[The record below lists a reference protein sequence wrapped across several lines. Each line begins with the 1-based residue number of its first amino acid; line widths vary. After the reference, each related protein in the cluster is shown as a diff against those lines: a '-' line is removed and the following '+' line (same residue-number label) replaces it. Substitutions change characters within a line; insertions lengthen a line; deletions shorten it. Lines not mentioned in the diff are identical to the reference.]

1 MKHYIGLDVSMK
13 ETSIC
18 VVDET
23 GKIVYE
29 GIELSDPDKLTAHIH
44 ALNLNVGKV
53 AIESGSISHWLVSKM
68 QNLGIP
74 VICVDARHMAAILS
88 LNVNKTDRND
98 AQGIANAL
106 RGGLYR
112 EVYLKSQLA
121 VDVCSLV
128 TARKAL
134 VNQRTKLKNVV
145 RGLLKGYGIRLST
158 TGTNSF
164 SEKVL
169 KALKKVPFVAQIAVE
184 AVLKGYQAL
193 DEQVLKLEK
202 QIRLEAQNDADVRL
216 LMTIPGVGPITALS
230 FKAAIGEP
238 SRFQDSRDIGAY
250 LGMTPLQYSSGETQK
265 LGRISKRGTGAIRCL
280 LYEAGVVMLT
290 RTKAWSKPKAWALK
304 ILRKKGM
311 KKAAVALGRKLA
323 VIMHRM
329 LITKEAFKLGD
340 PTEEKQNPQATKV
353 E

>member
-1 MKHYIGLDVSMK
+1 MKYYIGLDVSMK

-29 GIELSDPDKLTAHIH
+29 GVEISDPTKLAQHIQ
-44 ALNLNVGKV
+44 ALNLDVERV
-53 AIESGSISHWLVSKM
+53 AIESGSISHWLVS
-68 QNLGIP
+68 QLLVLGIP
-74 VICVDARHMAAILS
+74 AICVDARHMAAILS
-88 LNVNKTDRND
+88 LNINKTDKND

-106 RGGLYR
+106 RAGLYR
-112 EVYLKSQLA
+112 EVHLKSQLA
-121 VDVCSLV
+121 VDVCSLI

-164 SEKVL
+164 ADKVL
-169 KALKKVPFVAQIAVE
+169 KALREVPFAAQIAIE

-193 DEQVLKLEK
+193 DEQVLNLEK
-202 QIRLEAQNDADVRL
+202 QIRLEAQNDPDVRL
-216 LMTIPGVGPITALS
+216 LMTIPGIGPITGLS
-230 FKAAIGEP
+230 FKAAIGDP
-238 SRFQDSRDIGAY
+238 SRFQNSRDIGAY

-265 LGRISKRGTGAIRCL
+265 LGRISKRGAGAIRCL
-280 LYEAGVVMLT
+280 LYEAAVVMLT
-290 RTKAWSKPKAWALK
+290 RTKMWSKPKAWALK

-329 LITKEAFKLGD
+329 LITKQAFKLGD
-340 PTEEKQNPQATKV
+340 PTREQQDLQATEV
-353 E
+353 A

>member
-18 VVDET
+18 VVDEI

-29 GIELSDPDKLTAHIH
+29 GNEISDPERLARQIQ
-44 ALNLNVGKV
+44 ALNLDIEKA
-53 AIESGSISHWLVSKM
+53 AIESGSISHWLVSQM
-68 QNLGIP
+68 QALGIP
-74 VICVDARHMAAILS
+74 VVCVDARHMSTILS
-88 LNVNKTDRND
+88 VNINKTDRND
-98 AQGIANAL
+98 ARGIANAL

-112 EVYLKSQLA
+112 EVHLKSQLA
-121 VDVCSLV
+121 TEVCTIL

-134 VNQRTKLKNVV
+134 VNQRTKLKNVA
-145 RGLLKGYGIRLST
+145 RGLLKGYGVRLSI
-158 TGTNSF
+158 TGVNNF

-169 KALKKVPFVAQIAVE
+169 EILAPLPLAAQIAIE
-184 AVLKGYQAL
+184 AILKGFQAL
-193 DEQVLKLEK
+193 DEQIVKLEK
-202 QIRLEAQNDADVRL
+202 QIRKEAQNDPDVRL

-230 FKAAIGEP
+230 FKATIGEP

-250 LGMTPLQYSSGETQK
+250 LGMTPLQYSSGETEK
-265 LGRISKRGTGAIRCL
+265 FGRISKRGKSATRCL
-280 LYEAGVVMLT
+280 LYEAAIVMLT
-290 RTKAWSKPKAWALK
+290 RTKLWSKPKAWALK

-329 LITKEAFKLGD
+329 LITKQAFKLGD
-340 PTEEKQNPQATKV
+340 PLEEKIKV
-353 E
+353 A

>member
-13 ETSIC
+13 DTSIC
-18 VVDET
+18 VVDEI
-23 GKIVYE
+23 GEVVYE
-29 GIELSDPDKLTAHIH
+29 GVEISDPEKLTAHIQ
-44 ALNLNVGKV
+44 ALNLNVEKV
-53 AIESGSISHWLVSKM
+53 ALESGSISQWLVSNM
-68 QNLGIP
+68 QRLGLP
-74 VICVDARHMAAILS
+74 AICVDARHIAAILS
-88 LNVNKTDRND
+88 LNINKTDQND
-98 AQGIANAL
+98 ARGIANAL

-112 EVYLKSQLA
+112 EVHLKSEPA
-121 VDVCSLV
+121 VEVCSLV

-145 RGLLKGYGIRLST
+145 RGLLKGYGIRLIT
-158 TGTNSF
+158 TEKKSF

-169 KALKKVPFVAQIAVE
+169 TALQQVPPLAKLAIE
-184 AVLKGYQAL
+184 AVLISFQAL

-202 QIRLEAQNDADVRL
+202 QIRIEAQNDPDIRL

-230 FKAAIGEP
+230 FKATIGNP

-265 LGRISKRGTGAIRCL
+265 FGRISKRGAGAMRCL

-290 RTKAWSKPKAWALK
+290 RTKVWSKPKAWALK
-304 ILRKKGM
+304 VLRKKGL

-329 LITKEAFKLGD
+329 LVTKQPFKLGD
-340 PTEEKQNPQATKV
+340 PTDEKLKSMSKV
-353 E
+353 A

>member
-18 VVDET
+18 IVDET

-29 GIELSDPDKLTAHIH
+29 GIEVSDPSRLAKHIQK
-44 ALNLNVGKV
+44 LNLNVKKA
-53 AIESGSISHWLVSKM
+53 AIESGSISHWLVSQM
-68 QNLGIP
+68 QKLGVP

-88 LNVNKTDRND
+88 LNINKTDRND

-106 RGGLYR
+106 RADLYR
-112 EVYLKSQLA
+112 EVHLKSQPA
-121 VDVCSLV
+121 VDVCSLI

-145 RGLLKGYGIRLST
+145 RGLLKGYGIRLLT

-169 KALKKVPFVAQIAVE
+169 KALEEIPLVAQTAVE
-184 AVLKGYQAL
+184 AVLKGFQTL

-202 QIRLEAQNDADVRL
+202 QIRIEAQSDPDVRL
-216 LMTIPGVGPITALS
+216 LMTIPGIGPITALS
-230 FKAAIGEP
+230 FKATIGDP
-238 SRFQDSRDIGAY
+238 SRFHDSRDIGAY
-250 LGMTPLQYSSGETQK
+250 LGLTPLQYSSGETQK
-265 LGRISKRGTGAIRCL
+265 LGRISKRGNGAMRCL
-280 LYEAGVVMLT
+280 LYEAAIVMLT

-304 ILRKKGM
+304 ILRKKGL

-329 LITKEAFKLGD
+329 LLTKQAFKLVELS
-340 PTEEKQNPQATKV
+340 EEKTQLANMAA
-353 E
+353 